1 MTPFPRAFL
10 TVLLMLAASV
20 ALAQEAAKVAA
31 PTALPKPGPDG
42 KIDIFNGK
50 DLTGWYGDESV
61 YHVENGELVGK
72 TEKGLKQ
79 NEFLKSRFEVGDF
92 RLVCQ
97 MKLVPNS
104 ANSGIQFRSVVF
116 KGNEMKGYQA
126 DAGAGWWGKLY
137 EESGRGLLVK
147 DDNDKVVNKDDWNTY
162 EVVAVGHKIL
172 IAINGHKT
180 AEIDDEKGAAS
191 GIFGLQVHAGGPTEV
206 RWKDLKLE
214 LNPKA
219 ELTTLKK

>member
-1 MTPFPRAFL
+1 MHRSA
-10 TVLLMLAASV
+10 
-20 ALAQEAAKVAA
+20 ALAIPLTLLVLVSVSRGQDAPAKME
-31 PTALPKPGPDG
+31 LPKPGPDG
-42 KIDIFNGK
+42 KIDLFNGK
-50 DLTGWYGDESV
+50 DLTGWYGDEKV
-61 YHVENGELVGK
+61 YHAENGELVGK

-104 ANSGIQFRSVVF
+104 ANSGIQFRSVPF
-116 KGNEMKGYQA
+116 MGNQMKGYLS
-126 DAGAGWWGKLY
+126 DAGQGWWGKLY
-137 EESGRGLLVK
+137 QESGRGLLVK
-147 DDNDKVVNKDDWNTY
+147 DDNDQVVNKGDWNTY
-162 EVVAVGHKIL
+162 EVVAVGHRVMV
-172 IAINGHKT
+172 AINGHKT
-180 AEIDDEKGAAS
+180 VDFEDEKGASS

-219 ELTTLKK
+219 ELTTLKE